1 MNWNK
6 AKSILLIC
14 FMLIDLVLLTMY
26 VKKTKEGAKD
36 LSMSKADVVEILEG
50 QGIKVDEKELKEG
63 GEYKGYI
70 LKYYDFDLDK
80 INTNFFNGEAE
91 LDDRYDLKLL
101 TKDEKSV
108 SLSQGTLFSYMDAS
122 EIEKYPDMN
131 LEKAVELANDFMKEK
146 ELLVRGT
153 TFDGAYKDEDSYQV
167 HFAIKYEG
175 KYLENS
181 FINFT
186 IDKRGV
192 RRVDAMCLEYIN
204 TEDEDFTLDA
214 VKDKILSIIDKPEVK
229 GKSIDRVDMCYYI
242 DQVTLDQASELKITR
257 LRAVPHWR
265 ITFKD
270 GYKMIL

>member
-6 AKSILLIC
+6 AKSILLVC
-14 FMLIDLVLLTMY
+14 FLIIDAVLLSMY
-26 VKKTKEGAKD
+26 MKKNKD
-36 LSMSKADVVEILEG
+36 GGSLSISKDDAMEILKAQE
-50 QGIKVDEKELKEG
+50 ININEKELKKG

-80 INTNFFNGEAE
+80 INKNFFNGEAE
-91 LDDRYDLKLL
+91 IDDRYDLKLL
-101 TKDEKSV
+101 TKDERSV

-122 EIEKYPDMN
+122 EEEKYPDMN
-131 LEKAVELANDFMKEK
+131 MDKAIELANDFMRDK
-146 ELLVRGT
+146 ELMIRGMV
-153 TFDGAYKDEDSYQV
+153 FDGAYLDEDSYQV
-167 HFAIKYEG
+167 HFAVKHDDI
-175 KYLENS
+175 YLENS

-204 TEDEDFTLDA
+204 TEDELFTLAD

-229 GKSIDRVDMCYYI
+229 GKTIDKVDMCYYL

-265 ITFKD
+265 ITFSD

>member
-6 AKSILLIC
+6 AKSILLVC
-14 FMLIDLVLLTMY
+14 FLIIDAVLLTMY
-26 VKKTKEGAKD
+26 VKKTKEDGES
-36 LSMSKADVVEILEG
+36 LSITKSDAIEILKN
-50 QGIKVDEKELKEG
+50 QDIKINEEELKKG

-80 INTNFFNGEAE
+80 INQNFFHGEAE
-91 LDDRYDLKLL
+91 LDDRYDLKIL

-122 EIEKYPDMN
+122 EEVKYPDIDMD
-131 LEKAVELANDFMKEK
+131 KAIQLANEFLKEK
-146 ELLVRGT
+146 EILIRGMV
-153 TFDGAYKDEDSYQV
+153 FDGAYMDEESYQV
-167 HFAIKYEG
+167 HYAVKHDDI
-175 KYLENS
+175 YLENS

-204 TEDEDFTLDA
+204 TDEEAFALAD

-229 GKSIDRVDMCYYI
+229 GKTIDRVELCYYL
-242 DQVTLDQASELKITR
+242 DQVTMDQAEELKITR
-257 LRAVPHWR
+257 LRAKPHWR
-265 ITFKD
+265 ITFSD

>member
-6 AKSILLIC
+6 AKSILLVC
-14 FMLIDLVLLTMY
+14 FLIIDAVLLTMY
-26 VKKTKEGAKD
+26 MKKNKD
-36 LSMSKADVVEILEG
+36 GGSLSISKDDAIEILKAQE
-50 QGIKVDEKELKEG
+50 INIDEKELKKG

-80 INTNFFNGEAE
+80 INKNFFNGEAE

-122 EIEKYPDMN
+122 EEEKYPDMSMD
-131 LEKAVELANDFMKEK
+131 KAIELANDFMRDK
-146 ELLVRGT
+146 ELMIRGMV
-153 TFDGAYKDEDSYQV
+153 FDGAYLDEDSYQV
-167 HFAIKYEG
+167 HFAVKHDDI
-175 KYLENS
+175 YLENS

-204 TEDEDFTLDA
+204 TEDELFTLAD

-229 GKSIDRVDMCYYI
+229 GKTIDKVDMCYYL

-265 ITFKD
+265 ITFSD

>member
-6 AKSILLIC
+6 AKSILLVC
-14 FMLIDLVLLTMY
+14 FLIIDAILLTMY
-26 VKKTKEGAKD
+26 MKKNKD
-36 LSMSKADVVEILEG
+36 GGSLSISKDDAIEILKAQE
-50 QGIKVDEKELKEG
+50 ININEKELKKG

-80 INTNFFNGEAE
+80 INKNFFNGEAE

-101 TKDEKSV
+101 TMGDKSV

-122 EIEKYPDMN
+122 KEEKYPDMSMD
-131 LEKAVELANDFMKEK
+131 KAIELANDFMREK
-146 ELLVRGT
+146 ELMIRGMV
-153 TFDGAYKDEDSYQV
+153 FDGAYLDEDSYQV
-167 HFAIKYEG
+167 HFAVKHDDI
-175 KYLENS
+175 YLENS

-204 TEDEDFTLDA
+204 TEDEVFTLSD

-229 GKSIDRVDMCYYI
+229 GKTIDKVDMCYYL

-265 ITFKD
+265 ITFSD

>member
-6 AKSILLIC
+6 AKSILLVC
-14 FMLIDLVLLTMY
+14 FLIIDAVLLTMY
-26 VKKTKEGAKD
+26 MKKNKD
-36 LSMSKADVVEILEG
+36 GGSLSISKDDAIEILKAQE
-50 QGIKVDEKELKEG
+50 ININEKELKKG

-80 INTNFFNGEAE
+80 INKNFFNGEAE

-101 TKDEKSV
+101 TKEEKSV

-122 EIEKYPDMN
+122 EEEKYPDMSMD
-131 LEKAVELANDFMKEK
+131 KAIKLANDFMRDK
-146 ELLVRGT
+146 ELMIRGMV
-153 TFDGAYKDEDSYQV
+153 FDGAYLDEDSYQV
-167 HFAIKYEG
+167 HFAVKHDDI
-175 KYLENS
+175 YLENS

-204 TEDEDFTLDA
+204 TEDELFTLAD

-229 GKSIDRVDMCYYI
+229 GKTIDKVDMCYYL

-265 ITFKD
+265 ITFSD

>member
-6 AKSILLIC
+6 AKSILLVC
-14 FMLIDLVLLTMY
+14 FLIIDAVLLSMY
-26 VKKTKEGAKD
+26 MKKNKD
-36 LSMSKADVVEILEG
+36 GGSLSISKDDAIEILKAQE
-50 QGIKVDEKELKEG
+50 ININEKELKKG

-80 INTNFFNGEAE
+80 INKNFFNGEAE

-101 TKDEKSV
+101 TMGDKSV

-122 EIEKYPDMN
+122 EEEKYPDMSMD
-131 LEKAVELANDFMKEK
+131 KAIELANDFMRDK
-146 ELLVRGT
+146 ELMIRGMV
-153 TFDGAYKDEDSYQV
+153 FDGAYLDEDSYQV
-167 HFAIKYEG
+167 HFAVKHDDI
-175 KYLENS
+175 YLENS

-204 TEDEDFTLDA
+204 TEDELFTLSD

-229 GKSIDRVDMCYYI
+229 GKTIDKVDMCYYL

-265 ITFKD
+265 ITFSD